1 MHHQQLK
8 DFHKILNRSIAKCYS
23 NKWKTNKILQNS
35 INQLEDTLSIKDYC
49 KLVIFT
55 EKKMKS
61 RVERKLE
68 TLDKKYEKLINK
80 SRPQLNDLS
89 EEDFKIHKENM
100 VKNLSTLEIP
110 EWFSDVLSKVIDYKI
125 ATENIPVF
133 DIIAGIEDATKT
145 LPTINASNA
154 FRFDCCNILKKSR
167 NISETNITEK
177 VAET

>member
-1 MHHQQLK
+1 MHQQQLK
-8 DFHKILNRSIAKCYS
+8 DFYKILNRSIAKCHS

-89 EEDFKIHKENM
+89 EEDCKIHKENM

-133 DIIAGIEDATKT
+133 DVIAGIEDAT
-145 LPTINASNA
+145 
-154 FRFDCCNILKKSR
+154 
-167 NISETNITEK
+167 
-177 VAET
+177 